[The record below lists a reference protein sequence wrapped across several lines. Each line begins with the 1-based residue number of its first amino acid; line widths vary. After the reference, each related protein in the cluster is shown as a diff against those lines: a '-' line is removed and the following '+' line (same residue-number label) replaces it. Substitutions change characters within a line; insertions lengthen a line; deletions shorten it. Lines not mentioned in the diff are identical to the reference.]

1 MPRRMSVYFGLLRAL
16 AREFRWGRMMETGR
30 YATINELP
38 ATEKIN
44 SSCVFTS
51 QVNVQVGR

>member
-1 MPRRMSVYFGLLRAL
+1 MSVYWELLRAL